1 MKDIEECAFV
11 SLDGEFTGLASER
24 NLMPF
29 DTSEEYYLKQ
39 LKTSRGFIL
48 IQLGLTFFK
57 VKKNP
62 EGGDPG
68 EAVTCKSYNIYVYPQ
83 SKSATFSCQGQSLS
97 FLAENNFDFN
107 KLLKSGIS
115 YCSSAEEEKLRQEVK
130 EKQTQRAEQ
139 LKQRISDE
147 PMDTSSRNFIPV
159 PDNELETIE
168 KARVKIAGVV
178 EGKLAET
185 SIADVNP
192 YQRKLIYELIEREFY
207 NKVSTSVKT
216 VENNK
221 KVLFVE
227 PKRSE
232 EEELKIEG
240 NRQKDD
246 EIYIAEVVGL
256 RLLLKEISASKKLV
270 VAHNC
275 LLDLMFLLQQCFE
288 PLPADYNEFKTITH
302 RIFPNIIDTKFI
314 GSSEKFKELI
324 PKTVL
329 NKMYERLTK
338 EPFVNIAHEWEN
350 PYQTYSFQF
359 PKEHEAGYDSYLT
372 GYCFLVLMK
381 YLKVDLSGNF
391 EPNKCKELNPFLNRI
406 ALPRIQSPSPFI
418 YLVGKEPTFSRN
430 HVFFVNF
437 PATWQTSD
445 VQDAFKNYGPVNVA
459 WVSSGTAFIMLY
471 NRENASCV
479 LKTINRPAGFEIK
492 SFAEYQIA
500 EKARIGESARK
511 RRQEDSESSEGSPST
526 NDNGSKN
533 TPKGK
538 PKKKA
543 AKMFVDGDTW

>member
-1 MKDIEECAFV
+1 MAEILKDIEECAFV

-24 NLMPF
+24 NVMPF

-83 SKSATFSCQGQSLS
+83 SKNATFSCQGQSLS
-97 FLAENNFDFN
+97 FLSENNFDFN
-107 KLLKSGIS
+107 KLMKSGIS

-147 PMDTSSRNFIPV
+147 PMDTSGRNFIPV

-168 KARVKIAGVV
+168 KARVKIAGVA

-185 SIADVNP
+185 SISDVNP
-192 YQRKLIYELIEREFY
+192 YQRKLIYELIEREFN

-216 VENNK
+216 VKNNM

-288 PLPADYNEFKTITH
+288 QLPADYNEFKAITH

-314 GSSEKFKELI
+314 GSSDKFKELI
-324 PKTVL
+324 PKAVL
-329 NKMYERLTK
+329 SRMYERLTK

-406 ALPRIQSPSPFI
+406 ALQRIQTPFI
-418 YLVGKEPTFSRN
+418 YLVGKEPTLSRN

-437 PATWQTSD
+437 PVTWQTSD

-459 WVSSGTAFIMLY
+459 WVSSGSAFIMLY

-500 EKARIGESARK
+500 QKARIGESARK

-526 NDNGSKN
+526 NDSKK

>member
-1 MKDIEECAFV
+1 MAEIVKDIEECAFV

-24 NLMPF
+24 NVMPF

-57 VKKNP
+57 VKKN
-62 EGGDPG
+62 GGDPG

-83 SKSATFSCQGQSLS
+83 SKNATFSCQGQSLS

-107 KLLKSGIS
+107 KLMKSGIS
-115 YCSSAEEEKLRQEVK
+115 YCSSTEEEKLRQEVK

-147 PMDTSSRNFIPV
+147 PMDISGRNFIPV
-159 PDNELETIE
+159 PENELEMIE
-168 KARVKIAGVV
+168 KARVKITGVV

-185 SIADVNP
+185 TIPDVNP
-192 YQRKLIYELIEREFY
+192 YQRKLIYELIEREFN

-227 PKRSE
+227 SKRSE
-232 EEELKIEG
+232 EEELKLEG
-240 NRQKDD
+240 NRQKED
-246 EIYIAEVVGL
+246 EIYITEVVGL

-314 GSSEKFKELI
+314 GMSDKFKEMI

-329 NKMYERLTK
+329 NRMYERLTM

-381 YLKVDLSGNF
+381 YLKVDFSGNF

-406 ALPRIQSPSPFI
+406 ALPRIQFPFL
-418 YLVGKEPTFSRN
+418 YLVGKEPSFSRD
-430 HVFFVNF
+430 HVFFINF

-459 WVSSGTAFIMLY
+459 WVSSGSAFIMLY

-511 RRQEDSESSEGSPST
+511 RRQEDSESSEGTPST
-526 NDNGSKN
+526 NGSKK
-533 TPKGK
+533 TEKGK